1 MNTVVLYDDAQA
13 RTFEP
18 FALTR
23 PVSELRAGTEII
35 RRRWELA
42 LGAEA
47 TGFIGAPH
55 LADFDEPD
63 APHMVTRDI
72 HAGTIVADARCAVA
86 LTATDRAGSVW
97 RCGGRVAAVRVARTV
112 PLDSL
117 RDGTTTLASLV
128 PNDSPSTEVA
138 GWWLDAVWD
147 LVRHLNDMLAAD
159 IPHRLDPLDTV
170 SAAESGAAVVGAYPA
185 RVERGASI
193 EPYVV
198 FDSTAGPI
206 LVRRGSTISPFTR
219 LVGPCYVG
227 EESIVA
233 GGRIGS
239 TSIGEQCR
247 VHGEV
252 STTVFLGHSN
262 KSHDGFVGHSYLGRW
277 TNLGASTVTSN
288 LKNTYGAV
296 ALWTPSGL
304 RDTGMQFLGT
314 MFGDHAKTAIAT
326 HLTTGSVI
334 GAGANVFATTMAPKV
349 VAPFSWGGDSSRAS
363 VYAVDKFLIVAERVM
378 SRRHVVLTDRAR
390 RWLHAAHAAR
400 WQVE

>member
-1 MNTVVLYDDAQA
+1 
-13 RTFEP
+13 
-18 FALTR
+18 
-23 PVSELRAGTEII
+23 
-35 RRRWELA
+35 
-42 LGAEA
+42 
-47 TGFIGAPH
+47 
-55 LADFDEPD
+55 
-63 APHMVTRDI
+63 
-72 HAGTIVADARCAVA
+72 
-86 LTATDRAGSVW
+86 
-97 RCGGRVAAVRVARTV
+97 
-112 PLDSL
+112 L
-117 RDGTTTLASLV
+117 RDGTATLTSLV
-128 PNDSPSTEVA
+128 PNDSPSAEVS
-138 GWWLDAVWD
+138 GWWLDEVWD

-159 IPHRLDPLDTV
+159 IPRRLDSLDTV

-227 EESIVA
+227 EDSVVA
-233 GGRIGS
+233 GGRIAA

-252 STTVFLGHSN
+252 SMTVFLGHSN

-296 ALWTPSGL
+296 AMWTPSGL

-326 HLTTGSVI
+326 RLTTGSVI

-378 SRRHVVLTDRAR
+378 SRRHVALTDRAR
-390 RWLHAAHAAR
+390 RWLNAAHAAR
-400 WQVE
+400 WQVG